1 MAALGAN
8 IEMTV
13 RQKLARR
20 FYLDLAGEDTT
31 LISGS
36 GRSGTSWLANIC
48 NYRNDFRYMFEPLNP
63 DAHKS
68 NCEVESWCLSESDDS
83 LLVRRMLAGN
93 LRGRWVDSRNQC
105 FFAQRRLIKEI
116 RSNLMLGW
124 MQQHFSVL
132 KIVVIIRNPLMV
144 AASRMRLDKLTD
156 GSQWIWKPSLD
167 RLLKEPH
174 LNALLSST
182 ERALLGQQVG
192 QGVVMETIADWCIN
206 NLVARRL
213 PSSSQLTTVYYEA
226 MTAKPEATIKSL
238 FEHIN
243 VRYDPIVLD
252 MVRTPS
258 ETARVQR
265 NDATDS
271 NRGPDWAKDLSD
283 KDSKLAMELLEA
295 FDINQLYTADW
306 APVNA

>member
-1 MAALGAN
+1 
-8 IEMTV
+8 
-13 RQKLARR
+13 
-20 FYLDLAGEDTT
+20 
-31 LISGS
+31 
-36 GRSGTSWLANIC
+36 
-48 NYRNDFRYMFEPLNP
+48 
-63 DAHKS
+63 
-68 NCEVESWCLSESDDS
+68 
-83 LLVRRMLAGN
+83 
-93 LRGRWVDSRNQC
+93 
-105 FFAQRRLIKEI
+105 
-116 RSNLMLGW
+116 MLGW

-265 NDATDS
+265 NDATGS